1 MCEHHT
7 DVSNETPDALLAEF
21 LQGGA
26 RRKLWENDP
35 QFNCSIVGT
44 CLTMGELR
52 KIGRKVRIAG
62 LDGKSEME
70 LHSFFVRSA
79 RGEGDRKVVARLM
92 QKTLERKFH
101 ATVNRFDKAKT
112 EGELA
117 ELWRQAREAG
127 DIPGPYWAI
136 VTHPAATENLVED
149 VFGHVHMLSHLVGA
163 SNRADLRRLK
173 ELEAERDALA
183 EELAAVKFATRE
195 RTGQRLDIE
204 DRLAES
210 QAAGRRLEETVE
222 RLQALADGS
231 EVEVLR
237 ATVERLHQDL
247 DERTRRAEA
256 AERQLAK
263 REGQV
268 GRLTRS
274 VERLDGELGEIRI
287 ENAALEQLLDGGTK
301 VNCDGDCEGC
311 DECVD
316 APVNVD
322 LAGRRIL
329 YVGGRGKMTRHFR
342 ALVERS
348 NGEFIHHD
356 GGLEDAQSRLDDI
369 LARCDAVLCPMDCV
383 SHAASQRTK
392 KYCKRYAKP
401 VVMLRSSGISS
412 FTRGLHQL
420 ANGPSATVTT
430 QA

>member
-1 MCEHHT
+1 MCEHQP
-7 DVSNETPDALLAEF
+7 DVSNETPDALVAEF
-21 LQGGA
+21 LQGGS

-52 KIGRKVRIAG
+52 KIGRKVRIAN

-92 QKTLERKFH
+92 QKTLERKFQ
-101 ATVNRFDKAKT
+101 ATVNRFAKAGT
-112 EGELA
+112 AGELA
-117 ELWRQAREAG
+117 ELWRQARHAG

-136 VTHPAATENLVED
+136 VTHPAATESLIEE
-149 VFGHVHMLSHLVGA
+149 VFGDVHMLSHLVGA

-173 ELEAERDALA
+173 ELESERDALA
-183 EELAAVKFATRE
+183 EELAAAKSATRE
-195 RTGQRLDIE
+195 RTGERLDLE
-204 DRLAES
+204 DRLAAS

-222 RLQALADGS
+222 RLRGLADGS
-231 EVEVLR
+231 EVAALR
-237 ATVERLHQDL
+237 AAVERLHQDL
-247 DERTRRAEA
+247 DEQTRRAEA
-256 AERQLAK
+256 AERRLAK
-263 REGQV
+263 RDGQI
-268 GRLTRS
+268 GHLTRS
-274 VERLDGELGEIRI
+274 VERLDGELGEIRD
-287 ENAALEQLLDGGTK
+287 ENVVLEQLLAGPTEA
-301 VNCDGDCEGC
+301 NCERDCEGC

-329 YVGGRGKMTRHFR
+329 YVGGLGKMTRHFR

-348 NGEFIHHD
+348 NGQFIHHD

-369 LARCDAVLCPMDCV
+369 LSRCDAVLCPMDCV
-383 SHAASQRTK
+383 SHAASLRTK
-392 KYCKRYAKP
+392 KFCKRYAKP

-412 FTRGLHQL
+412 FTRGLHEL
-420 ANGPSATVTT
+420 ANGLSATVTT
-430 QA
+430 Q